1 MKTVASILTILAG
14 LALIASLIAYAV
26 SMKQASLFQL
36 QFLGKNKR

>member
-26 SMKQASLFQL
+26 SMKQSAIYRGIDQ
-36 QFLGKNKR
+36 